1 MTNWN
6 RQIIEGDIAT
16 IVSRSRRAVV
26 SVKHAWALWNN
37 YALTV
42 TEVSRELGISESSMY
57 GLARRL
63 HMPRRPKCNR
73 AHSFDVPEP
82 EEYERR
88 KAEARAMHMERKL
101 RGEYI
106 EGVRK

>member
-16 IVSRSRRAVV
+16 VVSHSRRIVV
-26 SVKHAWALWNN
+26 SVQHAWALWNN
-37 YALTV
+37 SALTV
-42 TEVSRELGISESSMY
+42 AEVSRELGISESAMY
-57 GLARRL
+57 GLAKRL

-106 EGVRK
+106 EDVRK